1 MKYLSV
7 ILALLL
13 GASSAQAQ
21 SVPDLKG
28 TWTGKGK
35 SVVFGANQHH
45 PGSAP
50 NDSTP
55 RIREFDFTF
64 VVAGQEGSLAWGYN
78 FSSASA
84 SREPFAWAVASDG
97 KTIVG
102 ADTDGSYRL
111 SVVSADHHSATSISP
126 ESGHAPYLLAI
137 GSIQKP
143 PWMPEAVMAGNLA
156 RTSNLP

>member
-13 GASSAQAQ
+13 GALSAQAQ
-21 SVPDLKG
+21 TAPDLKG

-64 VVAGQEGSLAWGYN
+64 VVTGQEGPLVWGHN
-78 FSSASA
+78 FSSVSA
-84 SREPFAWAVASDG
+84 EQEPFAWAVASDG

-111 SVVSADHHSATSISP
+111 SVVSADRMELCYTHPGTSPSKSIVATCSMIDR
-126 ESGHAPYLLAI
+126 
-137 GSIQKP
+137 KK
-143 PWMPEAVMAGNLA
+143 
-156 RTSNLP
+156 